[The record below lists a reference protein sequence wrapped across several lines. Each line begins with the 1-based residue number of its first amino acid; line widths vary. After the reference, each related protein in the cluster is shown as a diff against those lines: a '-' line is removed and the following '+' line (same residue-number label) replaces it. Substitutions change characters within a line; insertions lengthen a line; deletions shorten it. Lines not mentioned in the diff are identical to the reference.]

1 MGGLSP
7 IFLGGDTVLCSAS
20 VLGVLFQV
28 KLNLAIVNLES
39 FVKSHSIFNNDLT
52 CILVKLTFLKQEAYR
67 NAKGCIDA
75 GLPTSLLQL
84 FKCHPLTSVS
94 ILENLWN
101 FVISKI
107 HHGYFCNF

>member
-1 MGGLSP
+1 M
-7 IFLGGDTVLCSAS
+7 LCSAS
-20 VLGVLFQV
+20 LLGVLLQV
-28 KLNLAIVNLES
+28 KLNLVFAIVNLES
-39 FVKSHSIFNNDLT
+39 FVKLHSIFNNDLT

-75 GLPTSLLQL
+75 ALPTSLLLQL
-84 FKCHPLTSVS
+84 FKCHPLTSIY
-94 ILENLWN
+94 ILENIWN